1 MFPRLLKDKLLKLA
15 GDFPVVT
22 IIGPR
27 QSGKTTLVKESFPNK
42 PYVNFEDPEV
52 RLFAQEDPRQLFK
65 RYPEG
70 AIFDE
75 IQRVPELLSYIQ
87 VIVDEKQMKGMFI
100 LTGSHQLLLH
110 QNITQSLAGR
120 TVLLTLLPMSIEE
133 LKLSSIELDVDSY
146 LLNGFYPRIY
156 KDSLEPTIT
165 YRSYIQTYVERDV
178 RALIAIKDL
187 AQFQRFL
194 KLCAGR
200 IGQILNME
208 SLGNDLGLSG
218 ATIREWL
225 SILEASFVIMR
236 LQPYFENFGKRVI
249 KSPKLYFVDVGM
261 AAYLLGIESIHQMER
276 DPLRGHLFENLVVME
291 LVKSRYNMAKD
302 PNLYYFRDSHQNEID
317 IIYKQADQLIPIEV
331 KSSSTFNRSFLQ
343 GLDYFKKL
351 TGDRCPKGYVVYTG
365 EQEQPIKNWSMLN
378 YKNTSNIIEFR

>member
-1 MFPRLLKDKLLKLA
+1 MFTRLLQDKLLKLA
-15 GDFPVVT
+15 NDFPVVT
-22 IIGPR
+22 LIGPR
-27 QSGKTTLVKESFPNK
+27 HSGKTTLVRESFPNK

-52 RLFAQEDPRQLFK
+52 RLLAHEDPRGLFK

-70 AIFDE
+70 AIFNE

-110 QNITQSLAGR
+110 HNVTQSLAGR

-133 LKLSSIELDVDSY
+133 LKLSSIDLPVDDY
-146 LLNGFYPRIY
+146 LLKGFYPRVY
-156 KDSLEPTIT
+156 KDYLDPTIT
-165 YRSYIQTYVERDV
+165 YKSYLQTYIERDV
-178 RALIAIKDL
+178 REISAIKDL
-187 AQFQRFL
+187 TQFQRFL

-200 IGQILNME
+200 IGQVLNME

-249 KSPKLYFVDVGM
+249 KSPKLYFIDVGM
-261 AAYLLGIESIHQMER
+261 AAYLLGIESIGQMER
-276 DPLRGHLFENLVVME
+276 DPLRGNLFENLVVME
-291 LVKSRYNMAKD
+291 LVKARYNIGRD
-302 PNLYYFRDSHQNEID
+302 PHLYYFRDSQQNEID
-317 IIYKQADQLIPIEV
+317 IIYKQADQLVPIEV
-331 KSSSTFNRSFLQ
+331 KSSATFNRSFLQ
-343 GLDYFKKL
+343 RLMYFKKIA
-351 TGDRCPKGYVVYTG
+351 GERCPKGYVIYAG
-365 EQEQPIKNWSMLN
+365 EQEQSIHDWSMLN
-378 YKNTSNIIEFR
+378 YKNAAQIVLNP